1 MCVCVCVRVGVCL
14 CVCACARGSLPWPA
28 RVAGGVRLGISR
40 KVDLLNSGELPA
52 PASEAQK
59 CLAEGVVIALAG
71 VDVDDLSRARW
82 ANVRKGEYMG
92 AAGFFT
98 SHSVSYSDMT
108 CNQAR
113 ADADMSD
120 AGAVPEAVRRIAV
133 PIEVSE
139 QLKHRMEG
147 PADACA
153 AAHESVVR
161 VDGEECASEHEAE
174 EEEGEND
181 LNAAL
186 PDPDFPAEAL
196 PAMSFCADAT
206 SSGDLDELQAVRKV
220 HAELEALQDS
230 MREEASGNGRPRRR
244 LIKQLQVS
252 ARGMLDRRLADQ
264 IVNHDEALQN
274 AEEQG
279 NSVTPG
285 GMEGYAQGTA
295 TRPLSMYSPE
305 LSSMCFPDKFL

>member
-1 MCVCVCVRVGVCL
+1 MEVL
-14 CVCACARGSLPWPA
+14 Q
-28 RVAGGVRLGISR
+28 SR
-40 KVDLLNSGELPA
+40 ELPA
-52 PASEAQK
+52 RPDEAQRF
-59 CLAEGVVIALAG
+59 LAESVVIALAG
-71 VDVDDLSRARW
+71 ADVDDLSKARW

-92 AAGFFT
+92 AAGSLT

-108 CNQAR
+108 CNRDR
-113 ADADMSD
+113 ADRDMSD

-133 PIEVSE
+133 PIDVSE

-153 AAHESVVR
+153 GAGEKVVR

-196 PAMSFCADAT
+196 PAMSFCADAAT
-206 SSGDLDELQAVRKV
+206 GGDLDELQAVRKV
-220 HAELEALQDS
+220 HAELEALQNS

-252 ARGMLDRRLADQ
+252 SRSISIAAWRTRSLITMRRCR
-264 IVNHDEALQN
+264 
-274 AEEQG
+274 
-279 NSVTPG
+279 
-285 GMEGYAQGTA
+285 
-295 TRPLSMYSPE
+295 TRKSRASR
-305 LSSMCFPDKFL
+305 